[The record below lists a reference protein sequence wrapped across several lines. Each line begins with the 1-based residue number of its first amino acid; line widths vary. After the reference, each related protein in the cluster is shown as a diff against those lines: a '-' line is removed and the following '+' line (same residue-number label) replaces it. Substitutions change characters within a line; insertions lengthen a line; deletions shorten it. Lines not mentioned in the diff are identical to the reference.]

1 MKKTK
6 NLNINTHL
14 YTLIMKFLLN
24 KKDIIAL
31 NQEFGSSSFSNEPS
45 LDFALSYAKNSQN
58 WTKSLAYL
66 VRAINLDHVFEDGNK
81 RTAALLIKAYTE
93 IEGHDVYKDKVI
105 KMIKEIAVKKI
116 SSIKKIEEMIQN
128 AIK

>member
-1 MKKTK
+1 
-6 NLNINTHL
+6 
-14 YTLIMKFLLN
+14 MKFLLN